1 MIRFLLVICL
11 LGWTH
16 PAKTSVASN
25 TAASK
30 HHGTSKDFKDIKLCR
45 IFKCLFVE
53 MGCADTPLK
62 SDDTLCRV
70 NLYENL
76 KKDKACP
83 WKPCQGYDQPENHYC
98 IAKNSSCPE
107 LEVPYGLCGQNM
119 HCCSSLLSIPET
131 LPLVPHVTDSYE
143 PRRPA
148 TTTARPQVVRPS
160 VSPQIMPPVAAHGSV
175 ALDSPKCLIPDFPN
189 RRCIKGGFCS
199 FDPAVKVLPHHA
211 CPDREDL
218 CCETLL

>member
-1 MIRFLLVICL
+1 MLILTL
-11 LGWTH
+11 
-16 PAKTSVASN
+16 
-25 TAASK
+25 K
-30 HHGTSKDFKDIKLCR
+30 HFPLIER
-45 IFKCLFVE
+45 IQSQKRVKKVE
-53 MGCADTPLK
+53 A
-62 SDDTLCRV
+62 
-70 NLYENL
+70 
-76 KKDKACP
+76 
-83 WKPCQGYDQPENHYC
+83 CQGYDQPENHYC

-160 VSPQIMPPVAAHGSV
+160 VSPQIIPPVAAHGSV

-199 FDPAVKVLPHHA
+199 FDPAVKGVVSALLEGVCTTVFACEVAHSVPEPVLLTLPSAALALVLSLDLRRHWKVLGLLRHSQILRMRQ
-211 CPDREDL
+211 RER
-218 CCETLL
+218 ERQREG